1 MAATSTR
8 VERIVSLVAELT
20 AEERTE
26 LAQHIEVLE
35 QAGEP
40 GRRARVADAIRR
52 VVKDHPTVLAA
63 LAK

>member
-8 VERIVSLVAELT
+8 IERIVSLVAELT

-26 LAQHIEVLE
+26 LAQHIEALE

-40 GRRARVADAIRR
+40 GGRARVADAIRR
-52 VVKDHPTVLAA
+52 VVRDHPTVLAA

>member
-20 AEERTE
+20 TEERAE
-26 LAQHIEVLE
+26 LAQQIEELE
-35 QAGEP
+35 RSGDP
-40 GRRARVADAIRR
+40 GKRARVAEAIRR